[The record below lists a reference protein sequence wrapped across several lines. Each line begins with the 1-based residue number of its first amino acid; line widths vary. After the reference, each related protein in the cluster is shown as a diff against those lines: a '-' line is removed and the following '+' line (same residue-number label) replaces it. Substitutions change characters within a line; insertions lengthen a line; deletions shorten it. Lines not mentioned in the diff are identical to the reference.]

1 MDFHEYVVY
10 YGLISFTLW
19 AIYKFLKDQ
28 EAEMRRLRERNSTL
42 ARWLQLAELQTGI
55 AYYSAIANE
64 AVPYE
69 GNVIF
74 FRALQERIKNPG
86 FAAPPPQEPQVE
98 EPGEPVLVD

>member
-1 MDFHEYVVY
+1 MDFHEYLVY
-10 YGLISFTLW
+10 YGLVCFTLW

-28 EAEMRRLRERNSTL
+28 EIELRRLRERNYTL

-69 GNVIF
+69 GNIAF
-74 FRALQERIKNPG
+74 FRALQERIKNTGVVP
-86 FAAPPPQEPQVE
+86 PPPQQEPPVE
-98 EPGEPVLVD
+98 EPGEPGF